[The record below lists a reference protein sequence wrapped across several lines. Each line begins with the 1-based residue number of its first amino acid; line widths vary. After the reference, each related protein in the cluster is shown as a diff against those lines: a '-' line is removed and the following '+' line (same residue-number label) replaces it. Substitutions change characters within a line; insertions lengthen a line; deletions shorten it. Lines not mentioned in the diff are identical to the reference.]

1 MYDVYYTTGGGPWVN
16 AGTDLW
22 VNDFLENVVPHLKV
36 RPVLLIHRTKP
47 KGFEDFEF
55 PIETHWQG
63 DNVGEFRRSADQSG
77 LCVFLQ
83 FPLVTYSSHPSRL
96 LLNVHSPAP
105 SVRNQSYLE
114 AWPRRGIVWSLQRS
128 WCTFF
133 YFFIFYFLVVE
144 VANNELVRT

>member
-55 PIETHWQG
+55 P
-63 DNVGEFRRSADQSG
+63 
-77 LCVFLQ
+77 
-83 FPLVTYSSHPSRL
+83 
-96 LLNVHSPAP
+96 
-105 SVRNQSYLE
+105 
-114 AWPRRGIVWSLQRS
+114 
-128 WCTFF
+128 
-133 YFFIFYFLVVE
+133 
-144 VANNELVRT
+144 